1 MSRCSRYLKSRY
13 PEVPPT
19 YWLGGGVLFMC
30 TGPNPEPHHIRLN
43 SRPADARLDW
53 TIWMGASKAV
63 ILHRLKGSR
72 AQQASG
78 FTSHHVFVSS
88 RPAQRLTASGPLSL
102 VAGLSVVGHCL
113 WGTDCLIDYLTVSW

>member
-1 MSRCSRYLKSRY
+1 
-13 PEVPPT
+13 
-19 YWLGGGVLFMC
+19 MC

-53 TIWMGASKAV
+53 TIWTGASKAV

-102 VAGLSVVGHCL
+102 VDRLSVVGHCF
-113 WGTDCLIDYLTVSW
+113 WCTDCLIDYLTVFW